1 MLDPRSQVV
10 PFGHRL
16 ASMEIPLKHSGQ
28 SANQAPSASGV
39 ARAMSMFI
47 GLTIRKLTTRA
58 MIRLKPSTR
67 SLMPVPSPEPAEL
80 ASGNPA
86 GTLTSCHEGAR
97 RGTPKNVVLG

>member
-47 GLTIRKLTTRA
+47 GLTIRK
-58 MIRLKPSTR
+58 
-67 SLMPVPSPEPAEL
+67 
-80 ASGNPA
+80 
-86 GTLTSCHEGAR
+86 
-97 RGTPKNVVLG
+97 